1 MQTKVSVG
9 SEDNG
14 KSIRLG
20 VGDLLEVSLPETDA
34 GATWRVEVNTDALAP
49 VSSPTNTQA
58 VWVLDEAEPMHLR
71 IFRAARV
78 GYALLKMSY
87 DSVQDGTPRGS
98 FTLEVSVGDAPK
110 PRRMREAMPAPQLV
124 ILLLEFFL
132 VTLVGAL
139 LSLRMAL
146 VVAARASTATADLLL
161 ALLGT
166 VAMGTIAVFLLL
178 RIASFFIGRVR

>member
-1 MQTKVSVG
+1 VQTRVSVS

-20 VGDLLEVSLPETDA
+20 VGDVLEVSLPETNA
-34 GATWRVEVNTDALAP
+34 GAAWRVEVNTDVLAP

-71 IFRAARV
+71 IFRAVRV

-87 DSVQDGTPRGS
+87 DAVADGTPRGS
-98 FTLEVSVGDAPK
+98 FALEVSVGDALK
-110 PRRMREAMPAPQLV
+110 PRRLREAMPTPQLV
-124 ILLLEFFL
+124 ILLFEFFL
-132 VTLVGAL
+132 VTLAGAL

-146 VVAARASTATADLLL
+146 VVAARASSATADLLV

-178 RIASFFIGRVR
+178 RIASFFVGRAR